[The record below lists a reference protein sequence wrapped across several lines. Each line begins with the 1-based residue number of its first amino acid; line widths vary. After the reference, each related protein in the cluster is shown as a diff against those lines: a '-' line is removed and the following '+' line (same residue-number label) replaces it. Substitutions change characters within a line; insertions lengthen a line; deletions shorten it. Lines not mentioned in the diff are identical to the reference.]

1 MIMTLMEASQEFIQ
15 RNPSIR
21 VGKSKFCSLKP
32 KWIKLTN
39 LHGVC
44 YFSFYILCVT
54 LRKFYPF
61 SLFAKSCACEYHQN
75 PALILS
81 VLNRRTNCCS
91 ELSTLIK
98 LMLCENQTTNCYLG
112 KCAGCNTHLPSSFFI
127 EQLKILSINEDN
139 DVTWMMW
146 GKNEKR
152 TELQRHTTSVISLLE
167 KFDSLWPQF
176 LIHHFYTI
184 EQYEKD

>member
-1 MIMTLMEASQEFIQ
+1 M
-15 RNPSIR
+15 R
-21 VGKSKFCSLKP
+21 VGKFKFCSLKL

-39 LHGVC
+39 PHDVC
-44 YFSFYILCVT
+44 YFSFYILCIT
-54 LRKFYPF
+54 LLKFYPF

-81 VLNRRTNCCS
+81 VLNRLTNCCS

-98 LMLCENQTTNCYLG
+98 LMLCENKTTNCYLG

-146 GKNEKR
+146 EKNEKR